1 MTYAIVETGGKQLWV
16 EPGRFYDVERLP
28 EADEDSPLDLSQ
40 VLLVNHEG
48 QVTLGHP
55 YISEAVVKAR
65 VLHHRRGSKVIVYKM
80 KPKKKTRR
88 KKGHRQELTRVLI
101 ESIELNGVSLGAAE
115 STAESTASAEVET
128 AGIPADG
135 E

>member
-16 EPGRFYDVERLP
+16 EPGRFYDIERIP
-28 EADEDSPLDLSQ
+28 EAKEDSILDLSQ

-55 YISEAVVKAR
+55 YVSEAVVKAR
-65 VLHHRRGSKVIVYKM
+65 VLQHRRGTKVIVYKM
-80 KPKKKTRR
+80 RPKKKTRR

-101 ESIELNGVSLGAAE
+101 EAIEFNGVAI
-115 STAESTASAEVET
+115 ASAKPVAEPASPVE
-128 AGIPADG
+128 ASGGSPGDG

>member
-28 EADEDSPLDLSQ
+28 ETEENSPLELPQ

-48 QVTLGHP
+48 RVTLGHP
-55 YISEAVVKAR
+55 YVSQAVVKAR
-65 VLHHRRGSKVIVYKM
+65 ILHHRRGSKVIVYKM
-80 KPKKKTRR
+80 RPKKKTRK

-101 ESIELNGVSLGAAE
+101 EAIELNGVTLAAAKPTTE
-115 STAESTASAEVET
+115 STGTAP
-128 AGIPADG
+128 GIPEGG

>member
-28 EADEDSPLDLSQ
+28 ETDEDSALDLSQ

-48 QVTLGHP
+48 RVTLGHP
-55 YISEAVVKAR
+55 YVSEAVVKAR
-65 VLHHRRGSKVIVYKM
+65 ILHHRRGTKVIVYKM
-80 KPKKKTRR
+80 KPKKKTRK

-101 ESIELNGVSLGAAE
+101 EAIELNGVALA
-115 STAESTASAEVET
+115 TAEPVAEPTSLVEAT
-128 AGIPADG
+128 EGIPEDA

>member
-28 EADEDSPLDLSQ
+28 ETDEDSALDLSQ

-55 YISEAVVKAR
+55 YVSEAVVKAR
-65 VLHHRRGSKVIVYKM
+65 ILHHRRGTKVIVYKM
-80 KPKKKTRR
+80 RPKKKTRK

-101 ESIELNGVSLGAAE
+101 EAIELNGVALATAKPVAEPTSL
-115 STAESTASAEVET
+115 VEAT
-128 AGIPADG
+128 GGIPEDA